1 MTSLNGYYFE
11 DLSEGMQAN
20 YTRVI
25 SADDIQQ
32 FADVSGD
39 NNPVHINDEF
49 AATTRFKK
57 RIAHGMLSASFI
69 STVVGT
75 KLPGPGCI
83 YVSQDLKFRAPVYIG
98 DTVTT
103 SAEILSLDARR
114 GMVTLKTTCR
124 VGNTDVIRGEAVMMV
139 PKKEG

>member
-1 MTSLNGYYFE
+1 MKPLNGYYFE
-11 DLSEGMQAN
+11 DLSEGMQAS
-20 YTRVI
+20 YSRVI
-25 SADDIQQ
+25 SADDLQQ

-39 NNPVHINDEF
+39 NNPVHLDDEF

-57 RIAHGMLSASFI
+57 CIAHGMLSASFI

-98 DTVTT
+98 DTVTAT
-103 SAEILSLDARR
+103 AEIISLDARR

-124 VGNTDVIRGEAVMMV
+124 VDKTDVIRGQAVVMV
-139 PKKEG
+139 PKKEV